1 MSRLTIDFNLLQL
14 IMFWLMSCWI
24 FKMSSRGSN
33 ADMETSLPVIN
44 VIINNSVRLQLTHQ
58 PDTTS
63 NHWRPALFSGR
74 LVTSDFIIKYI
85 EVRAVR
91 WPEIWKIIRSHRLL
105 HFWTGGSEWCTE
117 CQGRHSSGKG
127 NDQQNLSKMIMGYR
141 SVYNQNASDDW
152 RYNIDV
158 YKLMMHIMHL
168 VLVNMIII

>member
-1 MSRLTIDFNLLQL
+1 MARMQTWRRLCL
-14 IMFWLMSCWI
+14 WS
-24 FKMSSRGSN
+24 MSSSITLFDSN
-33 ADMETSLPVIN
+33 SHISQIPPQ
-44 VIINNSVRLQLTHQ
+44 IIDVLHF
-58 PDTTS
+58 
-63 NHWRPALFSGR
+63 FSGR